1 MPISISVLALAL
13 WLFIFKHE
21 SFDFLLKHESQ
32 SNNHN
37 SLYIM
42 FQKVYKVKDKNIAE
56 EIIERSAESLST
68 SQKVPNT
75 FDVMFD
81 PKYRAATWVC
91 IVMALIN

>member
-1 MPISISVLALAL
+1 M
-13 WLFIFKHE
+13 FKYE

-68 SQKVPNT
+68 SQEVPST
-75 FDVMFD
+75 FNVMFD